1 MSPVLTLTYADTYS
15 AVTATASS
23 LAATVNTVT
32 FERSTDQIHWA
43 QVRGGIAVTAA
54 SNSASVTDY
63 EFSPGIIN
71 YYRATAI
78 DTDAPSFIAAGAAA
92 TANNASVTP
101 ALPAGQSST
110 WGEGDTLLMWAAIRN
125 AGTGSINTPTGWT
138 PVVVAD
144 NWALLG
150 RRASTSE
157 SAPTVTVSGG
167 AAGADVIAQMACFR
181 NLDLVPAATVYQKNP
196 SAANITY
203 PGLFA
208 YAATWATVLYLG
220 WRQSSWTSVATLAGA
235 IEIGDTSSALGSGA
249 GLVWDYRLTPT
260 AAVASGAFVVTGGSS
275 AVSYGITVAL
285 QSASYVTR
293 TVASIVPYMVAVW
306 LKVPESPYLNRSV
319 TMVDWSDN
327 QRTTRTGVYAIH
339 AQRDAVAYQDVASP
353 RTVTLHIWADTV
365 AELQA
370 IELVLT
376 VGNVLLV
383 HTPPNVAFQPMYGA
397 VGNYSYERPSHR
409 SVRALIKVPLTE
421 VVMPDVSIAG
431 NISTYATLLTNYAD
445 YAGELAA
452 NATYQAV
459 LSLRGQP
466 VDALWGM

>member
-1 MSPVLTLTYADTYS
+1 MSPVLTLTYTDTYS

-43 QVRGGIAVTAA
+43 QVRGGIAVTAV

-71 YYRATAI
+71 YYRATAVDI
-78 DTDAPSFIAAGAAA
+78 DAPSFVASAAA
-92 TANNASVTP
+92 VTANNNSVSPTVP
-101 ALPAGQSST
+101 VGYA
-110 WGEGDTLLMWAAIRN
+110 EGDLLLIWAAIRN
-125 AGTGSINTPTGWT
+125 SGTGSINTPIGWT
-138 PVVVAD
+138 SVFAAD

-150 RRASTSE
+150 RRATASE
-157 SAPTVTVSGG
+157 STPTVTVSGG
-167 AAGADVIAQMACFR
+167 AAGADVVAQMACFR

-208 YAATWATVLYLG
+208 YAATWAAVLYLG

-235 IEIGDTSSALGSGA
+235 TEIGDTSSALGSGA

-275 AVSYGITVAL
+275 AVSYGATVAL
-285 QSASYVTR
+285 QPANYVTR

-397 VGNYSYERPSHR
+397 VGNYSYERPAHR

-445 YAGELAA
+445 YAGMLAA